1 MPQTP
6 IQNLIDKFARLP
18 SIGPKSAERLVF
30 YLLKSNPKNLEE
42 MAQSLLELKNSII
55 KCDLCHNYSESNPC
69 PICSDVKRNK
79 QSICIV
85 SKPQDVIVLEKTNAF
100 GGVYFILGGSINSS
114 RDSEEVDAR
123 INEFINRIKMTP
135 PQEIILALNPDIDGE
150 TTMLYL
156 NKAIKQFPNI
166 KVSRLARGLPI
177 GADLEYADEMTLESA
192 LKGRQNM

>member
-1 MPQTP
+1 MSDSP
-6 IQNLIDKFARLP
+6 IQNLINKFAKLP

-42 MAQSLLELKNSII
+42 MAQALLEMKNKII

-69 PICSDVKRNK
+69 PICADSKRQQ

-85 SKPQDVIVLEKTNAF
+85 SKPQDVTILEKTNAF
-100 GGVYFILGGSINSS
+100 AGLYFILGGSLNDSQN
-114 RDSEEVDAR
+114 SEETSNR
-123 INEFINRIKMTP
+123 INDLINRIKIKP
-135 PQEIILALNPDIDGE
+135 PEEIILALNPDIDGE

-156 NKAIKQFPNI
+156 NKTIKQFPAI

-177 GADLEYADEMTLESA
+177 GADLEYADELTLESA
-192 LKGRQNM
+192 LKGRQKI